1 MKKLYG
7 TVTCL
12 LFLSAIVFAVPSQ
25 PTDKSSFS
33 PSVPSGAIPAGEEI
47 PDPTYVTSSI
57 SKPYPTNKFFNSVIR
72 NIHQNYSLDIYT
84 YPQVLRAESTGL
96 LIEYPDIK
104 HSTIEYSSISYSA
117 DRLTFKDNDYDH
129 GADDYANTISVS
141 ISTTIS
147 NGYTISFDSAK
158 LDAYSDFASTIKW
171 ENNNYWIKSTIVQG
185 SPFSYYEFSNNVY
198 PSVGFPYE
206 WGTYW
211 DGDITGYNLYNV
223 ETGER
228 IENNT
233 LEYASDKILLHI
245 HLKTK
250 DLYYGVFVPSGT
262 KFVQDSANLSGG
274 TNCFPWVRI
283 VIDFSGNDKYMSVAL
298 LPSTN
303 LEEALEDVKTYYK
316 YAYNFV
322 TDTKVSWEVSSD
334 YSSKTT
340 FNITTAKKRTDVPG
354 QQDGTLF
361 CLYPHQYNNLCSATD
376 IINNK
381 KFDTLRGVLKLAKGS
396 SFSTKVEFK
405 GIVPFFQFNSDDLV
419 NIKDDLSEYLEF
431 DVSTI
436 TVREVSGNPYRAGKV
451 IAKLANLVPIADN
464 LNDTTLKK
472 SAIIKLRALL
482 SDWFSY
488 SEEDKINMN
497 KFFAYDSEK
506 WGGLLGIRDNDTP
519 DNPFYSFRYN
529 DHHFHFGYFI
539 YAAAILAMYDK
550 DFMKN
555 YGQMVNLLIK
565 DIANTKRNDKDFPF
579 MRHYDF
585 YESHSWANGMGG
597 QNNEGIDQ
605 ESSSEAMNAWSAIYL
620 WGLATGNKDYEKL
633 GIYLY
638 SNEYEAIK
646 YYYFDIDGNILTL
659 LNYGHNSI
667 GRLFAGYVS
676 YDLYFYPMYSQT
688 IKGIQVLPMTPAMTY
703 LAYDKEYISD
713 FYDATLS
720 ESGVP
725 NNPEMWYDIWARLI
739 ALYNPSKALSNFDTY
754 KEKDVDEG
762 STKSFT
768 YYFINFFDKY
778 GTPVFDYSADQSSY
792 MVLDK
797 EGTKTYC
804 AYNPSNSSKN
814 VKFYSPS
821 GELLGYLYVPKNSFA
836 LTQKLSDKAKEMKI
850 SVYPVPYKPNSGG
863 RYGGD
868 GIYFTNVTEGTN
880 IKIFNVA
887 GEKVF
892 ETTIDE
898 SGDFLWKAKN
908 NAGNNIASGIYFYYI
923 KTSDGEKVKGKLA
936 IER

>member
-1 MKKLYG
+1 M
-7 TVTCL
+7 
-12 LFLSAIVFAVPSQ
+12 
-25 PTDKSSFS
+25 
-33 PSVPSGAIPAGEEI
+33 
-47 PDPTYVTSSI
+47 
-57 SKPYPTNKFFNSVIR
+57 
-72 NIHQNYSLDIYT
+72 
-84 YPQVLRAESTGL
+84 
-96 LIEYPDIK
+96 
-104 HSTIEYSSISYSA
+104 
-117 DRLTFKDNDYDH
+117 
-129 GADDYANTISVS
+129 
-141 ISTTIS
+141 
-147 NGYTISFDSAK
+147 
-158 LDAYSDFASTIKW
+158 
-171 ENNNYWIKSTIVQG
+171 
-185 SPFSYYEFSNNVY
+185 
-198 PSVGFPYE
+198 
-206 WGTYW
+206 
-211 DGDITGYNLYNV
+211 

-228 IENNT
+228 IENST
-233 LEYASDKILLHI
+233 LEYSADKILLHI

-274 TNCFPWVRI
+274 TNYFPWVRI
-283 VIDFSGNDKYMSVAL
+283 VIDFAGNAKYMSVAL
-298 LPSTN
+298 LPSTS

-322 TDTKVSWEVSSD
+322 TDTKVNWEVSSD
-334 YSSKTT
+334 YSSRTT
-340 FNITTAKKRTDVPG
+340 FNITTTKKRTDIQD
-354 QQDGTLF
+354 QQNGTLF
-361 CLYPHQYNNLCSATD
+361 CLYPHQYNNLCSVTD

-381 KFDTLRGVLKLAKGS
+381 TFNTLRGVLKLAKGS

-405 GIVPFFQFNSDDLV
+405 GIVPFFQFNSEDLV
-419 NIKDDLSEYLEF
+419 NIKDNLSDYLEV

-436 TVREVSGNPYRAGKV
+436 TVSKVSGNPYRAGK
-451 IAKLANLVPIADN
+451 IISRLANLVPIADN
-464 LNDTTLKK
+464 LNNTTLKK
-472 SAIIKLRALL
+472 SALIKLKALL
-482 SDWFSY
+482 SDWLTY
-488 SEEDKINMN
+488 SKGEEN
-497 KFFAYDSEK
+497 KYFAYDTI
-506 WGGLLGIRDNDTP
+506 WGGLDGIKDDE
-519 DNPFYSFRYN
+519 FYSFQYN

-539 YAAAILAMYDK
+539 YAAAILAMYDS
-550 DFMKN
+550 DFVKN

-579 MRHYDF
+579 FRHFDF

-620 WGLATGNKDYEKL
+620 WGLVTGNKNYEKL

-688 IKGIQVLPMTPAMTY
+688 IKGIQILPMTPAMTY
-703 LAYDKEYISD
+703 LVYDKNYISE
-713 FYDATLS
+713 FYDSTLD
-720 ESGVP
+720 EPGVP
-725 NNPEMWYDIWARLI
+725 KNPVMWYDIWARLI
-739 ALYNPSKALSNFDTY
+739 ALYDPSKALMNFDTY
-754 KEKDVDEG
+754 KENDVDEG

-768 YYFINFFDKY
+768 YYFIHFFDKY
-778 GTPVFDYSADQSSY
+778 GTPVFNYSADQSSY

-797 EGTKTYC
+797 GGTKTYC
-804 AYNPSNSSKN
+804 AYNPSNSLKN
-814 VKFYSPS
+814 VKFYNSS
-821 GELLGYLYVPKNSFA
+821 GEFLGYLYVPKKSFA
-836 LTQKLSDKAKEMKI
+836 LSQTLSKNIIVDKI

-892 ETTIDE
+892 ETTVE
-898 SGDFLWKAKN
+898 ETEDFLWNAKN

>member
-1 MKKLYG
+1 MKRICVFISALM
-7 TVTCL
+7 L
-12 LFLSAIVFAVPSQ
+12 LPSLTFAVPSQ
-25 PTDKSSFS
+25 PTDESSFK
-33 PSVPSGAIPAGEEI
+33 VGAPAGSI
-47 PDPTYVTSSI
+47 PPDPTYITSSI

-72 NIHQNYSLDIYT
+72 NIHQNYSLNMYT

-104 HSTIEYSSISYSA
+104 HSTIEYSNIGYSA

-141 ISTTIS
+141 ISTTVS
-147 NGYTISFDSAK
+147 NGYTITFDSAK
-158 LDAYSDFASTIKW
+158 LDGYSDFAAKIKW
-171 ENNNYWIKSTIVQG
+171 ENSNYWIKSTIIQG

-198 PSVGFPYE
+198 PSISFPYE
-206 WGTYW
+206 WGSYW
-211 DGDITGYNLYNV
+211 DVGIPGYNLYNV
-223 ETGER
+223 DTGER
-228 IENNT
+228 IENNI
-233 LEYASDKILLHI
+233 LEYAADKILLHI

-250 DLYYGVFVPSGT
+250 DLYYGIFVPAGT

-274 TNCFPWVRI
+274 SNYFPWVRT
-283 VIDFSGNDKYMSVAL
+283 VIDFSGNDKYMSIAL
-298 LPSTN
+298 LPSKS
-303 LEEALEDVKTYYK
+303 LEEAMEDVKIYYK

-322 TDTKVSWEVSSD
+322 TDTKINWEVSSD

-340 FNITTAKKRTDVPG
+340 FNITTTKKRSDIQD
-354 QQDGTLF
+354 QQNGTLF
-361 CLYPHQYNNLCSATD
+361 CLYPHQYNNLCSVTD

-381 KFDTLRGVLKLAKGS
+381 TFNTLRGVLKLAKGS
-396 SFSTKVEFK
+396 GFSTKVDFK
-405 GIVPFFQFNSDDLV
+405 GIVPFFQFNSKDLV
-419 NIKDDLSEYLEF
+419 NIKNDLSEYLNK
-431 DVSTI
+431 DI
-436 TVREVSGNPYRAGKV
+436 TDIVVKDVSGNPYRAGKV
-451 IAKLANLVPIADN
+451 IAKLANLIPIVDN
-464 LNDTTLKK
+464 LNDSTLKK
-472 SAIIKLRALL
+472 SAMIKLKALL
-482 SDWFSY
+482 SDWLTY
-488 SEEDKINMN
+488 SNGDEN
-497 KFFAYDSEK
+497 KYFAYDTI
-506 WGGLLGIRDNDTP
+506 WGGLEGIKDDE
-519 DNPFYSFRYN
+519 FYSFQYN

-550 DFMKN
+550 DFVKN
-555 YGQMVNLLIK
+555 YGQMINLLIK
-565 DIANTKRNDKDFPF
+565 DIANTTRGDNNFPF
-579 MRHYDF
+579 FRYFDF

-620 WGLATGNKDYEKL
+620 WGLVTGNKDYEKL

-646 YYYFDIDGNILTL
+646 YYYFDIDKNILTL
-659 LNYGHNSI
+659 LDYGHNSI

-676 YDLYFYPMYSQT
+676 YDLYFYPMYTQT
-688 IKGIQVLPMTPAMTY
+688 IKGIQILPMTPAMTY
-703 LAYDKEYISD
+703 LAYDKSYISE
-713 FYDATLS
+713 FYDATLD
-720 ESGVP
+720 EPGVP
-725 NNPEMWYDIWARLI
+725 NNPVMWYDIWARLV
-739 ALYNPSKALSNFDTY
+739 ALYDPSKALTNFDTY
-754 KEKDVDEG
+754 KENDVDEG

-778 GTPVFDYSADQSSY
+778 GTPVFNYSTDQSSY

-797 EGTKTYC
+797 NGTKTYC
-804 AYNPSNSSKN
+804 AYNSSNSSKN
-814 VKFYSPS
+814 VKFYSSS
-821 GELLGYLYVPKNSFA
+821 GEFLGYLYVPKNSFA
-836 LTQKLSDKAKEMKI
+836 LSQTLSNNIIINKI

-880 IKIFNVA
+880 LKIFNVS

-892 ETTIDE
+892 ETTIEED
-898 SGDFLWKAKN
+898 GDFLWKAKN